1 MNNVITI
8 QTTLNTAAEAH
19 TLGEG
24 ITCALD
30 GARVIG
36 TPDVP
41 GNIRVQIS
49 VPACHVDYVIGLLD
63 ADDRVFSY
71 RNSGPC

>member
-1 MNNVITI
+1 MTTITI

-19 TLGEG
+19 TLGQS

-41 GNIRVQIS
+41 GNVRVQIE
-49 VPACHVDYVIGLLD
+49 VPDEHGAHVLGLLD
-63 ADDRVFSY
+63 ADDRVFAY
-71 RNSGPC
+71 RCA